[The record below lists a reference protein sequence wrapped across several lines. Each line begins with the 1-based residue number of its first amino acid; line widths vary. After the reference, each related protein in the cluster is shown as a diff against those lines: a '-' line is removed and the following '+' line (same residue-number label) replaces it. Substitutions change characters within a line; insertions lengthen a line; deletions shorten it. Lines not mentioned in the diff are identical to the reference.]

1 MSVSSL
7 ELALLFTMMIYD
19 GCVRNWILEKAGGG
33 EGRAKK
39 RNELSHIFSSQSS
52 FRAFIQIGHRTV
64 VGTGD
69 GDRPDPD

>member
-1 MSVSSL
+1 VFVIGYL
-7 ELALLFTMMIYD
+7 RKLAAA
-19 GCVRNWILEKAGGG
+19 K
-33 EGRAKK
+33 EGR
-39 RNELSHIFSSQSS
+39 RSEMNSLIFSHLISSQSS